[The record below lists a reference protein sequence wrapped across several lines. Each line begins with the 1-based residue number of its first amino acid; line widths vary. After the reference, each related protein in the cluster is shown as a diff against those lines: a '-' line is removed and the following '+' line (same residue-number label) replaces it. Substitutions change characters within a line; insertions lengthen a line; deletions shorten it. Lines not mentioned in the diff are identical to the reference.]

1 MTLVQ
6 WKKQWREAVAAEE
19 TELSFS
25 DWYAV
30 EGKRSWNHVF
40 TVAWSVS
47 GSKHED
53 WGRCLQSERGR
64 VLDALKQRVLELET
78 NESEFQFALE
88 GFDTYE
94 ES

>member
-6 WKKQWREAVAAEE
+6 WKNQWRKAVAAEE

-25 DWYAV
+25 DWYAS
-30 EGKRSWNHVF
+30 ERKRSWNHAF
-40 TVAWSVS
+40 TIAWSVS
-47 GSKHED
+47 GSQHDD
-53 WGRCLQSERGR
+53 WGRCLQSERRR

-78 NESEFQFALE
+78 NEGEFHSAIE